1 MGALTEELPKPMLP
15 IAGKPIL
22 EHVLERLGTAG
33 FSDILIVTG
42 FRAEMV
48 EDHFRAYPLKL
59 TFVRQPAINGTG
71 AAALLAKDFAGEAP
85 FLFTFGDILVGAAD
99 YEGIYDGLLQDP
111 DAQAGVGVK
120 WVDDPWPGAAVYE
133 EGGRVT
139 RIVEK
144 PAPGTSTTHW
154 NSAGLYSFRPAIF
167 DELARIPLS
176 PRGEYELPSAMAQL
190 LHAGRKLLLY
200 PIRGAW
206 RDIGRPEDIAI
217 AEKLL
222 LNQQV

>member
-1 MGALTEELPKPMLP
+1 
-15 IAGKPIL
+15 
-22 EHVLERLGTAG
+22 
-33 FSDILIVTG
+33 
-42 FRAEMV
+42 
-48 EDHFRAYPLKL
+48 
-59 TFVRQPAINGTG
+59 
-71 AAALLAKDFAGEAP
+71 
-85 FLFTFGDILVGAAD
+85 
-99 YEGIYDGLLQDP
+99 
-111 DAQAGVGVK
+111 
-120 WVDDPWPGAAVYE
+120 
-133 EGGRVT
+133 VT